1 MFDDHSD
8 IIRDIALEAGLV
20 TPAQAEEIWESH
32 ATTGKSFCDS
42 LVDAGLAD
50 RPTILQAVADHM
62 QVQYYSAV
70 PADPG
75 EALTKLLKAP
85 QAHKYVV
92 LPVADE
98 AGKLTLLA
106 KDPFNSAVISEL
118 GFILQR
124 DIELAVAD
132 PAQVEAAVTRVYGEA
147 TSSSMEDLLGEFGDV
162 DTAAV
167 TDEDVTKQASQAPII
182 RFVDL
187 VLQEGVKAKASDI
200 HFEPFEHEFRIRLR
214 IDGSLY
220 EMAPPPKNLASAV
233 IARVKVLSSLNIAER
248 RVPQDGRIKT
258 TISGRQIDLRVSTL
272 PTQFGESVVLR
283 ILDKTV
289 VNLSLEALSMHDDI
303 KEGIRAMVSRPNGIF
318 IVTGPTGSGK
328 TTTLYS
334 ALREVNT
341 EDVKILTA
349 EDPVEYEVEGIMQV
363 PINHQVGLTFAAAL
377 RSFLRQDPDTIMV
390 GEIRD
395 LETAQIAVQASLTG
409 HVVLSTLHT
418 NDAPGAVTRLIDMGL
433 EPFLISASLEGVLAQ
448 RLLRRVC
455 KTCRTAYEPDKDIV
469 NMLDVDALEIANK
482 KFYYGKGCADCNRS
496 GYKGRQGLFELMTI
510 NDQLRSLITQKAPT
524 LVLKQKAIESGMR
537 PLREDGL
544 RCIFDGHTSI
554 EELLKY
560 TYPSQYPLLPCPTIS
575 TPPSTVTERRPPV
588 RSRPPPTNR
597 LARNSWRKA

>member
-8 IIRDIALEAGLV
+8 LIRDIVLEAGIINQ
-20 TPAQAEEIWESH
+20 TQADEVWESH
-32 ATTGKSFCDS
+32 ASTGKSFADG
-42 LVDAGLAD
+42 LMDAGLAD
-50 RPTILQAVADHM
+50 RPSILQAIADHLG
-62 QVQYYSAV
+62 VQYYSV
-70 PADPG
+70 IPATLPD
-75 EALTKLLKAP
+75 EVVKVLKPA
-85 QAHKYVV
+85 QAHKYMVV
-92 LPVADE
+92 PVSDE
-98 AGKLTLLA
+98 AGKLTLVA
-106 KDPFNSAVISEL
+106 KDPFNSSAVNEL
-118 GFILQR
+118 TFILKR
-124 DIELAVAD
+124 DIEIAVAD
-132 PAQVEAAVTRVYGEA
+132 PQAVETGVIRVYGEPSA
-147 TSSSMEDLLGEFGDV
+147 SSIEDLLGEFDQIDGTV
-162 DTAAV
+162 ATE
-167 TDEDVTKQASQAPII
+167 EDVANVANQAPII

-187 VLQEGVKAKASDI
+187 VLQEAVKAKASDI
-200 HFEPFEHEFRIRLR
+200 HFEPFEDQFRIRYR

-220 EMAPPPKNLASAV
+220 EMAPPPKNLSSAV
-233 IARVKVLSSLNIAER
+233 IARVKVLSALNIAER

-258 TISGRQIDLRVSTL
+258 TISGRAIDLRVSTL

-289 VNLSLEALSMHDDI
+289 VNLSLDALSMKDDI
-303 KEGIRAMVSRPNGIF
+303 KEGIRQMVNKPNGIF

-341 EDVKILTA
+341 EDIKILTA

-395 LETAQIAVQASLTG
+395 IETAQISVQASLTG

-448 RLLRRVC
+448 RLLRKICRN
-455 KTCRTAYEPDKDIV
+455 CRTAYEPDKEVIS
-469 NMLDVDALEIANK
+469 MLDVDALEISNK
-482 KFYYGKGCADCNRS
+482 KFYFGKGCTECNRS

-510 NDQLRSLITQKAPT
+510 NDSLRTLITQKAPT
-524 LVLKQKAIESGMR
+524 LVLKQKAVELGMR

-544 RCIFDGHTSI
+544 RCIFDGYTTI
-554 EELLKY
+554 EEVLKY
-560 TYPSQYPLLPCPTIS
+560 T
-575 TPPSTVTERRPPV
+575 
-588 RSRPPPTNR
+588 
-597 LARNSWRKA
+597 

>member
-8 IIRDIALEAGLV
+8 VIRDIALEAGLV
-20 TPAQAEEIWESH
+20 TPAQAEEVWEST
-32 ATTGKSFCDS
+32 ATTGKSFGDS
-42 LVDAGLAD
+42 LVDAGFAE
-50 RPTILQAVADHM
+50 RGAILQAIADHLGSP
-62 QVQYYSAV
+62 YYSVV

-75 EALTKLLKAP
+75 EALVKLLKPA

-106 KDPFNSAVISEL
+106 KDPFNSSVINEL
-118 GFILQR
+118 SFILQR
-124 DIELAVAD
+124 EIELGVAD
-132 PAQVEAAVTRVYGEA
+132 PAQVEAGVVRVYGEA
-147 TSSSMEDLLGEFGDV
+147 TSSSLEDLLGEFGEV

-289 VNLSLEALSMHDDI
+289 VNLSLEALSMQDDI
-303 KEGIRAMVSRPNGIF
+303 KEGIRSMVGRPNGIF

-395 LETAQIAVQASLTG
+395 IETAQIAVQASLTG

-448 RLLRRVC
+448 RLLRRIC
-455 KTCRTAYEPDKDIV
+455 KTCRTPYEPDKDVV

-510 NDQLRSLITQKAPT
+510 NDQLRALITQRAPT

-537 PLREDGL
+537 PLRDDGL

-554 EELLKY
+554 EEVLKY
-560 TYPSQYPLLPCPTIS
+560 T
-575 TPPSTVTERRPPV
+575 
-588 RSRPPPTNR
+588 
-597 LARNSWRKA
+597 

>member
-8 IIRDIALEAGLV
+8 VIRDIALEARLV
-20 TPAQAEEIWESH
+20 TPAQAEEVWEST
-32 ATTGKSFCDS
+32 ATTGKSFVDS
-42 LVDAGLAD
+42 LVDSGFAERGA
-50 RPTILQAVADHM
+50 ILQAIADHLGSP
-62 QVQYYSAV
+62 YYSAV

-75 EALTKLLKAP
+75 EALIKLLKPA

-106 KDPFNSAVISEL
+106 KDPFNSSVINEL
-118 GFILQR
+118 SFILQR
-124 DIELAVAD
+124 EIELGVAD
-132 PAQVEAAVTRVYGEA
+132 PAQVEAGVVRVYGEA
-147 TSSSMEDLLGEFGDV
+147 TSSSMEDLLGEFGEV
-162 DTAAV
+162 DAAAV

-289 VNLSLEALSMHDDI
+289 VNLSLEALSMQDDI
-303 KEGIRAMVSRPNGIF
+303 KEGIRGMVGRPNGIF

-448 RLLRRVC
+448 RLLRRIC
-455 KTCRTAYEPDKDIV
+455 KTCRTPYEPDKDVV

-482 KFYYGKGCADCNRS
+482 KFYYGKGCPDCNRS

-537 PLREDGL
+537 PLRDDGL

-554 EELLKY
+554 EEVLKY
-560 TYPSQYPLLPCPTIS
+560 T
-575 TPPSTVTERRPPV
+575 
-588 RSRPPPTNR
+588 
-597 LARNSWRKA
+597 

>member
-8 IIRDIALEAGLV
+8 LLREIALEAGLV
-20 TPAQAEEIWESH
+20 DQTQAEEIWESH
-32 ATTGKSFCDS
+32 ATTGKSFADS
-42 LVDAGLAD
+42 LIDAGLAD
-50 RPTILQAVADHM
+50 RPALLQAVADHLH
-62 QVQYYSAV
+62 VQYYSVV
-70 PADPG
+70 PAEPDA
-75 EALTKLLKAP
+75 EVIRLLKPA
-85 QAHKYVV
+85 QAHKYMVI
-92 LPVADE
+92 PVADE

-106 KDPFNSAVISEL
+106 KDPFNYAAVNEL
-118 GFILQR
+118 TFILKR

-132 PAQVEAAVTRVYGEA
+132 PDQVEAGVVRSYGEA
-147 TSSSMEDLLGEFGDV
+147 AATSMDDLLGEFEQVEGG
-162 DTAAV
+162 AA
-167 TDEDVTKQASQAPII
+167 TDEDVANQASQAPII

-187 VLQEGVKAKASDI
+187 VLQEAVKAKASDI
-200 HFEPFEHEFRIRLR
+200 HFEPFEDQFRIRYR

-233 IARVKVLSSLNIAER
+233 IARVKVLSALNIAER

-258 TISGRQIDLRVSTL
+258 TIGGRAIDLRVSTL

-289 VNLSLEALSMHDDI
+289 VNLSLDALSMQDDI
-303 KEGIRAMVSRPNGIF
+303 KEGIRAMVGRPNGIF

-448 RLLRRVC
+448 RLLRRIC
-455 KTCRTAYEPDKDIV
+455 KGCRTAYEPDKEVIG
-469 NMLDVDALEIANK
+469 MLDVDPLEIANR
-482 KFYYGKGCADCNRS
+482 KFYFGKGCPECNRS
-496 GYKGRQGLFELMTI
+496 GYRGRQGLFELMTI
-510 NDQLRSLITQKAPT
+510 SDPIRTLITQKAPT
-524 LVLKQKAIESGMR
+524 LVLKQKAIEVGMR

-544 RCIFDGHTSI
+544 RCIFDGHTTI
-554 EELLKY
+554 EEVLKY
-560 TYPSQYPLLPCPTIS
+560 T
-575 TPPSTVTERRPPV
+575 
-588 RSRPPPTNR
+588 
-597 LARNSWRKA
+597 

>member
-8 IIRDIALEAGLV
+8 VIRDIALEAGLV

-32 ATTGKSFCDS
+32 ATTGKSFSES
-42 LVDAGLAD
+42 LIDAGLAD
-50 RPTILQAVADHM
+50 RPTILQAIADHL
-62 QVQYYSAV
+62 QVQFYSAV

-75 EALTKLLKAP
+75 DALTKILKAP

-106 KDPFNSAVISEL
+106 KDPLLS
-118 GFILQR
+118 FILQK

-147 TSSSMEDLLGEFGDV
+147 TSSSMEDLLGEFGEV

-289 VNLSLEALSMHDDI
+289 VNLSLEALSMQDDI
-303 KEGIRAMVSRPNGIF
+303 KEGIRGMVGRPNGIF

-455 KTCRTAYEPDKDIV
+455 KTCRTAYEPDKDVV

-482 KFYYGKGCADCNRS
+482 QFYYGKGCADCNRS

-554 EELLKY
+554 EEVLKY
-560 TYPSQYPLLPCPTIS
+560 T
-575 TPPSTVTERRPPV
+575 
-588 RSRPPPTNR
+588 
-597 LARNSWRKA
+597 

>member
-8 IIRDIALEAGLV
+8 VIRDIALEAGLV

-32 ATTGKSFCDS
+32 ATTGKSFSDS
-42 LVDAGLAD
+42 LMDAGLAD
-50 RPTILQAVADHM
+50 RPTILQAIADHL
-62 QVQYYSAV
+62 QVQFYSAV

-106 KDPFNSAVISEL
+106 KDPFNSSVISEL
-118 GFILQR
+118 SFILQK

-147 TSSSMEDLLGEFGDV
+147 TSSSMEELLGEFGEV

-283 ILDKTV
+283 ILDTTV

-455 KTCRTAYEPDKDIV
+455 KTCRTAYEPDKDVV

-510 NDQLRSLITQKAPT
+510 TDQLRSLITQKAPT

-554 EELLKY
+554 EEVLKY
-560 TYPSQYPLLPCPTIS
+560 T
-575 TPPSTVTERRPPV
+575 
-588 RSRPPPTNR
+588 
-597 LARNSWRKA
+597 

>member
-8 IIRDIALEAGLV
+8 VIRDIALEAGLV
-20 TPAQAEEIWESH
+20 TPAQAEEVWEST
-32 ATTGKSFCDS
+32 ATTGKSFGDS
-42 LVDAGLAD
+42 LVDAGFAE
-50 RPTILQAVADHM
+50 RGAILQAIADHLGSP
-62 QVQYYSAV
+62 YYSVV

-75 EALTKLLKAP
+75 EALVKLLKPA

-106 KDPFNSAVISEL
+106 KDPFNSSVINEL
-118 GFILQR
+118 SFILQR
-124 DIELAVAD
+124 EIELGVAD
-132 PAQVEAAVTRVYGEA
+132 PAQVEAGVVRVYGEA
-147 TSSSMEDLLGEFGDV
+147 TSSSLEDLLGEFGEV

-289 VNLSLEALSMHDDI
+289 VNLSLEALSMQDDI
-303 KEGIRAMVSRPNGIF
+303 KEGIRGMVGRPNGIF

-448 RLLRRVC
+448 RLLRRIC
-455 KTCRTAYEPDKDIV
+455 KTCRTPYEPDKDVV

-482 KFYYGKGCADCNRS
+482 KFYFGKGCPDCNRS

-510 NDQLRSLITQKAPT
+510 TDQLRALITQRAPT

-537 PLREDGL
+537 PLRDDGL

-554 EELLKY
+554 EEVLKY
-560 TYPSQYPLLPCPTIS
+560 T
-575 TPPSTVTERRPPV
+575 
-588 RSRPPPTNR
+588 
-597 LARNSWRKA
+597 

>member
-8 IIRDIALEAGLV
+8 VIRDIALEARLV
-20 TPAQAEEIWESH
+20 TPAQAEEVWEST
-32 ATTGKSFCDS
+32 ATTGKSFGDS
-42 LVDAGLAD
+42 LVDAGFAE
-50 RPTILQAVADHM
+50 RGAILQAIADHLGSP
-62 QVQYYSAV
+62 YYSVV

-75 EALTKLLKAP
+75 EALVKLLKPA

-106 KDPFNSAVISEL
+106 KDPFNSSVINEL
-118 GFILQR
+118 SFILQR
-124 DIELAVAD
+124 EIELGVAD
-132 PAQVEAAVTRVYGEA
+132 PAQVEAGVVRVYGEA
-147 TSSSMEDLLGEFGDV
+147 TSSSLEDLLGEFGEV

-258 TISGRQIDLRVSTL
+258 TISGRAIDLRVSTL

-289 VNLSLEALSMHDDI
+289 VNLSLEALSMQDDI
-303 KEGIRAMVSRPNGIF
+303 KEGIRGMVGRPNGIF

-395 LETAQIAVQASLTG
+395 IETAQIAVQASLTG

-448 RLLRRVC
+448 RLLRRIC
-455 KTCRTAYEPDKDIV
+455 KTCRTPYEPDKDVV

-510 NDQLRSLITQKAPT
+510 NDQLRALITQRAPT

-537 PLREDGL
+537 PLRDDGL

-554 EELLKY
+554 EEVLKY
-560 TYPSQYPLLPCPTIS
+560 T
-575 TPPSTVTERRPPV
+575 
-588 RSRPPPTNR
+588 
-597 LARNSWRKA
+597 

>member
-8 IIRDIALEAGLV
+8 VIRDIALEAGLV

-32 ATTGKSFCDS
+32 ATTGKSFSDS

-50 RPTILQAVADHM
+50 RPTILQAIADHL
-62 QVQYYSAV
+62 QVQFYSAV

-106 KDPFNSAVISEL
+106 KDPFNSSVINEL
-118 GFILQR
+118 SFILQK

-147 TSSSMEDLLGEFGDV
+147 TSSSLEDLLGEFGDV

-289 VNLSLEALSMHDDI
+289 VNLSLEALSMQDDI
-303 KEGIRAMVSRPNGIF
+303 KEGIRSMVGRPNGIF

-455 KTCRTAYEPDKDIV
+455 KTCRTAYEPDKDVI

-482 KFYYGKGCADCNRS
+482 KFYYGKGCPDCNRS

-554 EELLKY
+554 EEVLKY
-560 TYPSQYPLLPCPTIS
+560 T
-575 TPPSTVTERRPPV
+575 
-588 RSRPPPTNR
+588 
-597 LARNSWRKA
+597 

>member
-8 IIRDIALEAGLV
+8 VIRDIALEAGLV

-32 ATTGKSFCDS
+32 ATTGKSFSDS

-50 RPTILQAVADHM
+50 RPTILQAIADHL
-62 QVQYYSAV
+62 QVQFYSVV

-106 KDPFNSAVISEL
+106 KDPFNSSVISEL
-118 GFILQR
+118 SFILQK

-147 TSSSMEDLLGEFGDV
+147 TSSSMEDLLGEFGEV
-162 DTAAV
+162 DTVAV

-289 VNLSLEALSMHDDI
+289 VNLSLEALSMQDDI
-303 KEGIRAMVSRPNGIF
+303 KEGIRSMVGRPNGIF

-455 KTCRTAYEPDKDIV
+455 KTCRTAYEPDKDVI

-482 KFYYGKGCADCNRS
+482 KFYYGKGCPDCSRS

-554 EELLKY
+554 EEVLKY
-560 TYPSQYPLLPCPTIS
+560 T
-575 TPPSTVTERRPPV
+575 
-588 RSRPPPTNR
+588 
-597 LARNSWRKA
+597 

>member
-8 IIRDIALEAGLV
+8 VIRDIALEAGLV
-20 TPAQAEEIWESH
+20 TPAQAEEVWEST
-32 ATTGKSFCDS
+32 ATTGKSFADS
-42 LVDAGLAD
+42 LVDAGFAE
-50 RPTILQAVADHM
+50 RGAILQAIADHLGSP
-62 QVQYYSAV
+62 YYSAV

-75 EALTKLLKAP
+75 EALVKLLKPA

-106 KDPFNSAVISEL
+106 KDPFNSSVINEL
-118 GFILQR
+118 SFILQR
-124 DIELAVAD
+124 EIELGVAD
-132 PAQVEAAVTRVYGEA
+132 PAQVEAGVVRVYGEA
-147 TSSSMEDLLGEFGDV
+147 TSSSMEDLLGEFGEV
-162 DTAAV
+162 DAAAV

-248 RVPQDGRIKT
+248 RIPQDGRIKT

-289 VNLSLEALSMHDDI
+289 VNLSLEALSMQDDI
-303 KEGIRAMVSRPNGIF
+303 KEGIRAMVGRPNGIF

-334 ALREVNT
+334 ALKEVNT

-395 LETAQIAVQASLTG
+395 IETAQIAVQASLTG

-448 RLLRRVC
+448 RLLRRIC
-455 KTCRTAYEPDKDIV
+455 KTCRTPYEPDKDVV

-482 KFYYGKGCADCNRS
+482 KFYYGKGCPDCNRS

-510 NDQLRSLITQKAPT
+510 NDQLRALITQKAPT
-524 LVLKQKAIESGMR
+524 LVLKQKAVESGMR

-554 EELLKY
+554 EEVLKY
-560 TYPSQYPLLPCPTIS
+560 T
-575 TPPSTVTERRPPV
+575 
-588 RSRPPPTNR
+588 
-597 LARNSWRKA
+597 

>member
-1 MFDDHSD
+1 MFEDHSD
-8 IIRDIALEAGLV
+8 VIRDIALEAGLV

-32 ATTGKSFCDS
+32 ATTGKSFADS

-50 RPTILQAVADHM
+50 RPTILQAIADHM

-75 EALTKLLKAP
+75 EELVKLLKAP

-106 KDPFNSAVISEL
+106 KDPFNSSVINEL
-118 GFILQR
+118 GFILKR

-132 PAQVEAAVTRVYGEA
+132 PDQVEAAVTRVYGEA
-147 TSSSMEDLLGEFGDV
+147 TSASMEDLLGEFGEV
-162 DTAAV
+162 DAVAV
-167 TDEDVTKQASQAPII
+167 TDEDVSKQASQAPII

-289 VNLSLEALSMHDDI
+289 VNLSLEALSMQDDI
-303 KEGIRAMVSRPNGIF
+303 KEGIRAMVGRPNGIF

-455 KTCRTAYEPDKDIV
+455 KTCRTPYEPDKDVI

-482 KFYYGKGCADCNRS
+482 KFYYGKGCPDCNRS

-554 EELLKY
+554 EEVLKY
-560 TYPSQYPLLPCPTIS
+560 T
-575 TPPSTVTERRPPV
+575 
-588 RSRPPPTNR
+588 
-597 LARNSWRKA
+597 

>member
-8 IIRDIALEAGLV
+8 VIREIALESGLV
-20 TPAQAEEIWESH
+20 NQTQADEIWESH
-32 ATTGKSFCDS
+32 ASTGKSFADS
-42 LVDAGLAD
+42 LVDSGLAD
-50 RPTILQAVADHM
+50 RPTILQAVADHL
-62 QVQYYSAV
+62 QIQYYSVV
-70 PADPG
+70 PNDLTD
-75 EALTKLLKAP
+75 ELTKLLKPA
-85 QAHKYVV
+85 QAHKYLVV
-92 LPVADE
+92 PVADE

-106 KDPFNSAVISEL
+106 KDPFNSAVVNEL
-118 GFILQR
+118 TFILQR

-132 PAQVEAAVTRVYGEA
+132 PDQIDNAVVRIYGEPSA
-147 TSSSMEDLLGEFGDV
+147 SSMEDLLGEFDQADNAPV
-162 DTAAV
+162 SE
-167 TDEDVTKQASQAPII
+167 EDVINQASQAPII

-187 VLQEGVKAKASDI
+187 VLQEAVKAKASDI
-200 HFEPFEHEFRIRLR
+200 HFEPFEDQFRIRYR

-233 IARVKVLSSLNIAER
+233 IARVKVLSALNIAER
-248 RVPQDGRIKT
+248 RIPQDGRIKT
-258 TISGRQIDLRVSTL
+258 TIGGRAIDLRVSTL

-289 VNLSLEALSMHDDI
+289 VNLSLDALSMQDDI
-303 KEGIRAMVSRPNGIF
+303 KEGIRQMVNRPNGIF

-448 RLLRRVC
+448 RLLRRIC
-455 KTCRTAYEPDKDIV
+455 KSCRTAYEPDKEV
-469 NMLDVDALEIANK
+469 VGMLEVDALEIANK
-482 KFYYGKGCADCNRS
+482 QFYFGKGCAECNRS
-496 GYKGRQGLFELMTI
+496 GYRSRQGLFELMTI
-510 NDQLRSLITQKAPT
+510 NDSLRTLITQKAPT

-544 RCIFDGHTSI
+544 RCIFDGLTTI
-554 EELLKY
+554 EEVLKY
-560 TYPSQYPLLPCPTIS
+560 T
-575 TPPSTVTERRPPV
+575 
-588 RSRPPPTNR
+588 
-597 LARNSWRKA
+597 

>member
-8 IIRDIALEAGLV
+8 VIRDIALEAGLV
-20 TPAQAEEIWESH
+20 TPAQAEEVWEST
-32 ATTGKSFCDS
+32 ATTGKSFADS
-42 LVDAGLAD
+42 LVDAGFAE
-50 RPTILQAVADHM
+50 RGAILQAIADHLGSP
-62 QVQYYSAV
+62 YYAV
-70 PADPG
+70 VPVDPG
-75 EALTKLLKAP
+75 EALVKLLKPA

-106 KDPFNSAVISEL
+106 KDPFNSSVINEL
-118 GFILQR
+118 SFILQR
-124 DIELAVAD
+124 EIELGVAD
-132 PAQVEAAVTRVYGEA
+132 PAQVEAGVVRVYGEA
-147 TSSSMEDLLGEFGDV
+147 TSSSMEDLLGEFGEV
-162 DTAAV
+162 DAAAV

-283 ILDKTV
+283 ILDKSV
-289 VNLSLEALSMHDDI
+289 VNLSLEALSMQDDI
-303 KEGIRAMVSRPNGIF
+303 KEGIRGMVGRPNGIF

-334 ALREVNT
+334 ALKEVNT

-448 RLLRRVC
+448 RLLRRIC
-455 KTCRTAYEPDKDIV
+455 KTCRTPYEPDKDVV

-482 KFYYGKGCADCNRS
+482 KFYYGKGCPDCSRS

-510 NDQLRSLITQKAPT
+510 NDQLRALITQKAPT
-524 LVLKQKAIESGMR
+524 LVLKQKAVESGMR

-554 EELLKY
+554 EEVLKY
-560 TYPSQYPLLPCPTIS
+560 T
-575 TPPSTVTERRPPV
+575 
-588 RSRPPPTNR
+588 
-597 LARNSWRKA
+597 

>member
-8 IIRDIALEAGLV
+8 LIREIALEAGLADQ
-20 TPAQAEEIWESH
+20 TQSDEIWESH
-32 ATTGKSFCDS
+32 ATTGKSFADS
-42 LVDAGLAD
+42 LIDAGLAD
-50 RPTILQAVADHM
+50 RPAILQAIADHLH
-62 QVQYYSAV
+62 VQYYSVV
-70 PADPG
+70 PAEPDA
-75 EALTKLLKAP
+75 EVVRLLKPA
-85 QAHKYVV
+85 QAHKYMVV
-92 LPVADE
+92 PVSDE

-106 KDPFNSAVISEL
+106 KDPFNYGVVSEL
-118 GFILQR
+118 TFILQR
-124 DIELAVAD
+124 EIELAVAD
-132 PAQVEAAVTRVYGEA
+132 PDQVEAGVIRSYGEA
-147 TSSSMEDLLGEFGDV
+147 AATSMDDLLGEFEQV
-162 DTAAV
+162 DGTAAA

-187 VLQEGVKAKASDI
+187 VLQEAVKAKASDI
-200 HFEPFEHEFRIRLR
+200 HFEPFEDQFRIRYR

-258 TISGRQIDLRVSTL
+258 TIGGRAIDLRVSTL

-289 VNLSLEALSMHDDI
+289 VNLSLDALSMQDDI

-448 RLLRRVC
+448 RLLRRIC
-455 KTCRTAYEPDKDIV
+455 KACRTAYEPDKEVIG
-469 NMLDVDALEIANK
+469 MLDVEALEIANR
-482 KFYYGKGCADCNRS
+482 KFYYGKGCPECNRS
-496 GYKGRQGLFELMTI
+496 GYRSRQGLFELMTI
-510 NDQLRSLITQKAPT
+510 SDPIRTLITQKAPT
-524 LVLKQKAIESGMR
+524 LVLKQKAIEVGMR

-544 RCIFDGHTSI
+544 RCIFDGLTTI
-554 EELLKY
+554 EEVLKY
-560 TYPSQYPLLPCPTIS
+560 T
-575 TPPSTVTERRPPV
+575 
-588 RSRPPPTNR
+588 
-597 LARNSWRKA
+597 

>member
-8 IIRDIALEAGLV
+8 VIRDIALEAGLV

-32 ATTGKSFCDS
+32 ATTGKSFSDS
-42 LVDAGLAD
+42 LMDAGLAD
-50 RPTILQAVADHM
+50 RPTILQAIADHL
-62 QVQYYSAV
+62 QVQFYSAV

-106 KDPFNSAVISEL
+106 KDPFNSSVISEL
-118 GFILQR
+118 SFILQK

-147 TSSSMEDLLGEFGDV
+147 TSSSMEELLGEFGEV

-289 VNLSLEALSMHDDI
+289 VNLSLDALSMHDDI

-455 KTCRTAYEPDKDIV
+455 KTCRTAYEPDKDVI

-510 NDQLRSLITQKAPT
+510 TDQLRSLITQKAPT

-554 EELLKY
+554 EEVLKY
-560 TYPSQYPLLPCPTIS
+560 T
-575 TPPSTVTERRPPV
+575 
-588 RSRPPPTNR
+588 
-597 LARNSWRKA
+597 

>member
-8 IIRDIALEAGLV
+8 VIRDIALEAGLV
-20 TPAQAEEIWESH
+20 SPAQAEEIWESH
-32 ATTGKSFCDS
+32 ATTGKSFSES

-50 RPTILQAVADHM
+50 RPTILQAIADHLH
-62 QVQYYSAV
+62 VQFYSAV

-106 KDPFNSAVISEL
+106 KDPLNSSVINEL
-118 GFILQR
+118 SFILQR
-124 DIELAVAD
+124 EIELAVAD
-132 PAQVEAAVTRVYGEA
+132 PDQVEAAVTRVYGEA
-147 TSSSMEDLLGEFGDV
+147 TSASMEDLLGEFGEV

-289 VNLSLEALSMHDDI
+289 VNLSLEALSMRDDI

-395 LETAQIAVQASLTG
+395 LETPQIAVQASLTG

-455 KTCRTAYEPDKDIV
+455 KTCRIAYEPDKDII

-510 NDQLRSLITQKAPT
+510 NDQLRSIITQRAPT
-524 LVLKQKAIESGMR
+524 LVIKQKAIESGMR

-544 RCIFDGHTSI
+544 RCIFDGLTSI
-554 EELLKY
+554 EEVLKY
-560 TYPSQYPLLPCPTIS
+560 T
-575 TPPSTVTERRPPV
+575 
-588 RSRPPPTNR
+588 
-597 LARNSWRKA
+597 

>member
-8 IIRDIALEAGLV
+8 VIRDIALEARLV
-20 TPAQAEEIWESH
+20 TPAQAEEVWEST
-32 ATTGKSFCDS
+32 ATTGKSFVDS
-42 LVDAGLAD
+42 LVDSGFAERGA
-50 RPTILQAVADHM
+50 ILQAIADHLGSP
-62 QVQYYSAV
+62 YYSAV

-75 EALTKLLKAP
+75 EALIKLLKPA

-106 KDPFNSAVISEL
+106 KDPFNSSVINEL
-118 GFILQR
+118 SFILQR
-124 DIELAVAD
+124 EIELGVAD
-132 PAQVEAAVTRVYGEA
+132 PAQVEAGVVRVYGEA
-147 TSSSMEDLLGEFGDV
+147 TSSSMEDLLGEFGEV
-162 DTAAV
+162 DAAAV

-289 VNLSLEALSMHDDI
+289 VNLSLEALSMQDDI
-303 KEGIRAMVSRPNGIF
+303 KEGIRSMVGRPNGIF

-334 ALREVNT
+334 ALKEVNT

-395 LETAQIAVQASLTG
+395 IETAQIAVQASLTG

-448 RLLRRVC
+448 RLLRRIC
-455 KTCRTAYEPDKDIV
+455 KTCRTPYEPDKDVV

-482 KFYYGKGCADCNRS
+482 KFYYGKGCPDCNRS

-510 NDQLRSLITQKAPT
+510 NDQLRNLITQKAPT

-537 PLREDGL
+537 PLRDDGL

-554 EELLKY
+554 EEVLKY
-560 TYPSQYPLLPCPTIS
+560 T
-575 TPPSTVTERRPPV
+575 
-588 RSRPPPTNR
+588 
-597 LARNSWRKA
+597 

>member
-8 IIRDIALEAGLV
+8 VIRDISLEAGLV

-32 ATTGKSFCDS
+32 ATTGKSFSDS

-50 RPTILQAVADHM
+50 RPTILQAIADHL
-62 QVQYYSAV
+62 QVQFYSAV
-70 PADPG
+70 PSNPG
-75 EALTKLLKAP
+75 EPLTKLLKAA

-92 LPVADE
+92 LPVSDE

-106 KDPFNSAVISEL
+106 KDPFNSSVISEL
-118 GFILQR
+118 SFILQK

-132 PAQVEAAVTRVYGEA
+132 PAQVEAAVTNVYGEA
-147 TSSSMEDLLGEFGDV
+147 TSTSMEDLLGEFGEV

-289 VNLSLEALSMHDDI
+289 VNLSLEALSMQDDI
-303 KEGIRAMVSRPNGIF
+303 KEGIRAMVGRPNGIF

-455 KTCRTAYEPDKDIV
+455 KTCRTAYEPDKDVI

-482 KFYYGKGCADCNRS
+482 QFYYGKGCADCSRS

-554 EELLKY
+554 EEVLKY
-560 TYPSQYPLLPCPTIS
+560 T
-575 TPPSTVTERRPPV
+575 
-588 RSRPPPTNR
+588 
-597 LARNSWRKA
+597 

>member
-8 IIRDIALEAGLV
+8 LIRDIALEAGLV

-32 ATTGKSFCDS
+32 ATTGKSFIDS

-50 RPTILQAVADHM
+50 RPTILQAIADHLH
-62 QVQYYSAV
+62 VQYYSAV

-75 EALTKLLKAP
+75 DALVKLLKAP

-106 KDPFNSAVISEL
+106 KDPFNSSVINEL
-118 GFILQR
+118 GFILQK

-132 PAQVEAAVTRVYGEA
+132 PSQVEAAVTRVYGEA
-147 TSSSMEDLLGEFGDV
+147 TSSSMEDLLGEFDEV
-162 DTAAV
+162 DAVAV
-167 TDEDVTKQASQAPII
+167 TDEDVTKAASQAPII

-200 HFEPFEHEFRIRLR
+200 HFEPFETEFRIRLR

-289 VNLSLEALSMHDDI
+289 VNLSLEALSMQDDI
-303 KEGIRAMVSRPNGIF
+303 KEGIRAMVGRPNGIF

-448 RLLRRVC
+448 RLLRRIC
-455 KTCRTAYEPDKDIV
+455 KTCRTPYEPDKDVV

-482 KFYYGKGCADCNRS
+482 KFYFGKGCPDCNRS

-554 EELLKY
+554 EEVLKY
-560 TYPSQYPLLPCPTIS
+560 T
-575 TPPSTVTERRPPV
+575 
-588 RSRPPPTNR
+588 
-597 LARNSWRKA
+597 

>member
-8 IIRDIALEAGLV
+8 VIRDIALEAGLV
-20 TPAQAEEIWESH
+20 TPAQAEEVWESTT
-32 ATTGKSFCDS
+32 TTGKSFVDS
-42 LVDAGLAD
+42 LVDAGFAE
-50 RPTILQAVADHM
+50 RGAILQAIADHLGSP
-62 QVQYYSAV
+62 YYSAV

-75 EALTKLLKAP
+75 EALVKLLKPA

-106 KDPFNSAVISEL
+106 KDPFNSSVINEL
-118 GFILQR
+118 SFILQR
-124 DIELAVAD
+124 EIELGVAD
-132 PAQVEAAVTRVYGEA
+132 PAQVEAGVVRVYGEA
-147 TSSSMEDLLGEFGDV
+147 TSSSMEDLLGEFGEV
-162 DTAAV
+162 DAVAV

-200 HFEPFEHEFRIRLR
+200 HFEPFETEFRIRLR

-248 RVPQDGRIKT
+248 RIPQDGRIKT

-289 VNLSLEALSMHDDI
+289 VNLSLEALSMQDDI
-303 KEGIRAMVSRPNGIF
+303 KEGIRSMVGRPNGIF

-334 ALREVNT
+334 ALKEVNT

-395 LETAQIAVQASLTG
+395 IETAQIAVQASLTG

-448 RLLRRVC
+448 RLLRRIC
-455 KTCRTAYEPDKDIV
+455 KTCRTPYEPDKDVV

-482 KFYYGKGCADCNRS
+482 KFYYGKGCPDCNRS

-510 NDQLRSLITQKAPT
+510 NDQLRGLITQKAPT

-537 PLREDGL
+537 PLRDDGL

-554 EELLKY
+554 EEVLKY
-560 TYPSQYPLLPCPTIS
+560 T
-575 TPPSTVTERRPPV
+575 
-588 RSRPPPTNR
+588 
-597 LARNSWRKA
+597 

>member
-8 IIRDIALEAGLV
+8 VIRDIALEAGLV

-32 ATTGKSFCDS
+32 ATTGKSFSDS

-50 RPTILQAVADHM
+50 RPTILQAIADHL
-62 QVQYYSAV
+62 QVQFYSVV

-75 EALTKLLKAP
+75 EPLTKLLKAP

-106 KDPFNSAVISEL
+106 KDPFNSSVISEL
-118 GFILQR
+118 SFILQK

-132 PAQVEAAVTRVYGEA
+132 PSQVEAAVTRVYGEA
-147 TSSSMEDLLGEFGDV
+147 TSASMEDLLGEFGEVDV
-162 DTAAV
+162 AAV

-289 VNLSLEALSMHDDI
+289 VNLSLEALSMQDDI
-303 KEGIRAMVSRPNGIF
+303 KEGIRGMVGRPNGIF

-455 KTCRTAYEPDKDIV
+455 KTCRTAYEPDKDVI

-554 EELLKY
+554 EEVLKY
-560 TYPSQYPLLPCPTIS
+560 T
-575 TPPSTVTERRPPV
+575 
-588 RSRPPPTNR
+588 
-597 LARNSWRKA
+597 

>member
-8 IIRDIALEAGLV
+8 IIRDIALEAGIV
-20 TPAQAEEIWESH
+20 TPAQADEIWESH
-32 ATTGKSFCDS
+32 SLTGKSFTEG

-50 RPTILQAVADHM
+50 RPTILQTVADHLH
-62 QVQYYSAV
+62 VQFYSVV
-70 PADPG
+70 PADAG
-75 EALTKLLKAP
+75 EELIKILKAA
-85 QAHKYVV
+85 QAHKYMV

-98 AGKLTLLA
+98 SGKLTLLA
-106 KDPFNSAVISEL
+106 KDPFNSSAVNEL
-118 GFILQR
+118 TFILQR

-132 PAQVEAAVTRVYGEA
+132 PAAIEAAVIRAYGEPA
-147 TSSSMEDLLGEFGDV
+147 ASSMEDLLGELTEAEGP
-162 DTAAV
+162 AQV
-167 TDEDVTKQASQAPII
+167 TDEDVVNAASQAPII

-187 VLQEGVKAKASDI
+187 VLQEAVKAKASDV
-200 HFEPFEHEFRIRLR
+200 HFEPFEDQFRIRYR

-220 EMAPPPKNLASAV
+220 EMAPPPKNLAPAV

-258 TISGRQIDLRVSTL
+258 TISGRSIDLRVSTL

-289 VNLSLEALSMHDDI
+289 VNLSLDALSMVDDI
-303 KEGIRAMVSRPNGIF
+303 KEGIRAMVTRPNGIF

-395 LETAQIAVQASLTG
+395 LETAQISVQAALTG

-418 NDAPGAVTRLIDMGL
+418 NDAPGAVTRLVDMGL
-433 EPFLISASLEGVLAQ
+433 EPFLISASLEGILAQ
-448 RLLRRVC
+448 RLLRRIC
-455 KTCRTAYEPDKDIV
+455 KSCRTAYEPDKEIV

-482 KFYYGKGCADCNRS
+482 KFYFGKGCPECNRS
-496 GYKGRQGLFELMTI
+496 GYRGRQGLFELMSI
-510 NDQLRSLITQKAPT
+510 NDAIRTLITQRAPT

-554 EELLKY
+554 EEVLKY
-560 TYPSQYPLLPCPTIS
+560 T
-575 TPPSTVTERRPPV
+575 
-588 RSRPPPTNR
+588 
-597 LARNSWRKA
+597 

>member
-8 IIRDIALEAGLV
+8 VIRDIALEAGLV

-32 ATTGKSFCDS
+32 ATTGKSFSDS
-42 LVDAGLAD
+42 LMDAGLAD
-50 RPTILQAVADHM
+50 RPTILQAIADHL
-62 QVQYYSAV
+62 QVQFYSAV

-106 KDPFNSAVISEL
+106 KDPFNSSVISEL
-118 GFILQR
+118 SFILPK

-147 TSSSMEDLLGEFGDV
+147 TSSSMEELLGEFGEV

-455 KTCRTAYEPDKDIV
+455 KTCRTAYEPDKDVV

-510 NDQLRSLITQKAPT
+510 NDQLRSLITQKSPT

-554 EELLKY
+554 EEVLKY
-560 TYPSQYPLLPCPTIS
+560 T
-575 TPPSTVTERRPPV
+575 
-588 RSRPPPTNR
+588 
-597 LARNSWRKA
+597 

>member
-8 IIRDIALEAGLV
+8 VIRDIALEAGLV

-32 ATTGKSFCDS
+32 ATTGKSFSDS

-50 RPTILQAVADHM
+50 RPTILQAIADHL
-62 QVQYYSAV
+62 QVQFYSVV

-106 KDPFNSAVISEL
+106 KDPFNSSVISEL
-118 GFILQR
+118 SFILQK

-147 TSSSMEDLLGEFGDV
+147 TSSSMEDLLGEFGEV

-289 VNLSLEALSMHDDI
+289 VNLSLEALSMQDDI
-303 KEGIRAMVSRPNGIF
+303 KEGIRGMVGRPNGIF

-455 KTCRTAYEPDKDIV
+455 KTCRTAYEPDKDVV

-482 KFYYGKGCADCNRS
+482 KFYYGKGCPDCNRS

-554 EELLKY
+554 EEVLKY
-560 TYPSQYPLLPCPTIS
+560 T
-575 TPPSTVTERRPPV
+575 
-588 RSRPPPTNR
+588 
-597 LARNSWRKA
+597 

>member
-8 IIRDIALEAGLV
+8 VIRDIALEAGLV

-32 ATTGKSFCDS
+32 ATTGKSFSDS

-50 RPTILQAVADHM
+50 RPTILQAIADHL
-62 QVQYYSAV
+62 QVQFYSAV

-75 EALTKLLKAP
+75 DALTKILKAP

-106 KDPFNSAVISEL
+106 KDPFNSSVISEL
-118 GFILQR
+118 SFILQK

-289 VNLSLEALSMHDDI
+289 VNLSLEALSMQDDI
-303 KEGIRAMVSRPNGIF
+303 KEGIRSMVGRPNGIF

-334 ALREVNT
+334 ALKEVNT

-395 LETAQIAVQASLTG
+395 IETAQIAVQASLTG

-455 KTCRTAYEPDKDIV
+455 KTCRTAYEPDKDVI

-482 KFYYGKGCADCNRS
+482 KFYYGKGCPDCNRS

-554 EELLKY
+554 EEVLKY
-560 TYPSQYPLLPCPTIS
+560 T
-575 TPPSTVTERRPPV
+575 
-588 RSRPPPTNR
+588 
-597 LARNSWRKA
+597 

>member
-8 IIRDIALEAGLV
+8 VIRDIALEAGLV

-32 ATTGKSFCDS
+32 ATTGKSFSDS

-50 RPTILQAVADHM
+50 RPTILQAIADHL
-62 QVQYYSAV
+62 QVQYYSVV

-75 EALTKLLKAP
+75 EALTKVLKAP

-106 KDPFNSAVISEL
+106 KDPFNSSVISEL
-118 GFILQR
+118 SFILQK

-147 TSSSMEDLLGEFGDV
+147 TSSSMEDLLGEFGEV
-162 DTAAV
+162 DSAAV

-289 VNLSLEALSMHDDI
+289 VNLSLEALSMQDDI
-303 KEGIRAMVSRPNGIF
+303 KEGIRAMVGRPNGIF

-455 KTCRTAYEPDKDIV
+455 KTCRTAYEPDKDVV

-554 EELLKY
+554 EEVLKY
-560 TYPSQYPLLPCPTIS
+560 T
-575 TPPSTVTERRPPV
+575 
-588 RSRPPPTNR
+588 
-597 LARNSWRKA
+597 

>member
-8 IIRDIALEAGLV
+8 VIRDIALEAGLV

-32 ATTGKSFCDS
+32 ATTGKSFSDS
-42 LVDAGLAD
+42 LMDAGLAD
-50 RPTILQAVADHM
+50 RPTILQAIADHL
-62 QVQYYSAV
+62 QVQFYSAV

-106 KDPFNSAVISEL
+106 KDPFNSSVISEL
-118 GFILQR
+118 SFILQK

-147 TSSSMEDLLGEFGDV
+147 TSSSMEELLGEFGEV

-455 KTCRTAYEPDKDIV
+455 KTCRTAYEPDKDVV

-510 NDQLRSLITQKAPT
+510 NDQLRSLITQKSPT

-554 EELLKY
+554 EEVLKY
-560 TYPSQYPLLPCPTIS
+560 T
-575 TPPSTVTERRPPV
+575 
-588 RSRPPPTNR
+588 
-597 LARNSWRKA
+597 

>member
-8 IIRDIALEAGLV
+8 VIRDIALEAGLV

-32 ATTGKSFCDS
+32 ATTGKSFSDS

-50 RPTILQAVADHM
+50 RPTILQAIADHL
-62 QVQYYSAV
+62 QVQFYSVV

-106 KDPFNSAVISEL
+106 KDPFNSSVISEL
-118 GFILQR
+118 SFILQK

-147 TSSSMEDLLGEFGDV
+147 TSSSMEDLLGEFGEV

-289 VNLSLEALSMHDDI
+289 VNLSLEALSMQDDI
-303 KEGIRAMVSRPNGIF
+303 KEGIRGMVGRPNGIF

-455 KTCRTAYEPDKDIV
+455 KTCRTAYEPDKDVI

-482 KFYYGKGCADCNRS
+482 KFYYGKGCPDCNRS

-554 EELLKY
+554 EEVLKY
-560 TYPSQYPLLPCPTIS
+560 T
-575 TPPSTVTERRPPV
+575 
-588 RSRPPPTNR
+588 
-597 LARNSWRKA
+597 

>member
-8 IIRDIALEAGLV
+8 VIRDIALEGGLV
-20 TPAQAEEIWESH
+20 TPAQAEEVWESTS
-32 ATTGKSFCDS
+32 TTGKSFFDS
-42 LVDAGLAD
+42 LVDAGFAE
-50 RPTILQAVADHM
+50 RGAILQAIADHLGSP
-62 QVQYYSAV
+62 YYSTV

-75 EALTKLLKAP
+75 DALVKLLKPA

-106 KDPFNSAVISEL
+106 KDPFNSSVINEL
-118 GFILQR
+118 SFILQR
-124 DIELAVAD
+124 EIELGVAD
-132 PAQVEAAVTRVYGEA
+132 PAQVEAGVVRVYGEA
-147 TSSSMEDLLGEFGDV
+147 TSSSMEDLLGEFGEV
-162 DTAAV
+162 DAAAV

-248 RVPQDGRIKT
+248 RIPQDGRIKT

-289 VNLSLEALSMHDDI
+289 VNLSLEALSMQDDI
-303 KEGIRAMVSRPNGIF
+303 KEGIRDMVGRPNGIF

-334 ALREVNT
+334 ALKEVNT

-395 LETAQIAVQASLTG
+395 IETAQIAVQASLTG

-448 RLLRRVC
+448 RLLRRIC
-455 KTCRTAYEPDKDIV
+455 KTCRTPYEPDKDVV

-482 KFYYGKGCADCNRS
+482 KFYYGKGCPDCNRS

-510 NDQLRSLITQKAPT
+510 NDQLRNLITQKAPT

-537 PLREDGL
+537 PLRDDGL

-554 EELLKY
+554 EEVLKY
-560 TYPSQYPLLPCPTIS
+560 T
-575 TPPSTVTERRPPV
+575 
-588 RSRPPPTNR
+588 
-597 LARNSWRKA
+597 

>member
-8 IIRDIALEAGLV
+8 VIRDIALEAGLV
-20 TPAQAEEIWESH
+20 TPVQAEEIWESH

-50 RPTILQAVADHM
+50 RPTILQAIADHL
-62 QVQYYSAV
+62 QVQFYSAV
-70 PADPG
+70 PSDPG
-75 EALTKLLKAP
+75 EAVSKLLKAP

-92 LPVADE
+92 LPVSDE
-98 AGKLTLLA
+98 AGKLTLVA
-106 KDPFNSAVISEL
+106 KDPFNSSVISEL
-118 GFILQR
+118 SFILQK

-132 PAQVEAAVTRVYGEA
+132 PTQVEAAVTNVYGEA
-147 TSSSMEDLLGEFGDV
+147 TSASMEDLLGEFGEV
-162 DTAAV
+162 DTTAV

-289 VNLSLEALSMHDDI
+289 VNLSLEALSMQDDI
-303 KEGIRAMVSRPNGIF
+303 KEGIRAMVGRPNGIF

-455 KTCRTAYEPDKDIV
+455 KTCRTAYEPDKDVI

-482 KFYYGKGCADCNRS
+482 QFYYGKGCADCSRS

-510 NDQLRSLITQKAPT
+510 NDQLRALITQKSPT

-554 EELLKY
+554 EEVLKY
-560 TYPSQYPLLPCPTIS
+560 T
-575 TPPSTVTERRPPV
+575 
-588 RSRPPPTNR
+588 
-597 LARNSWRKA
+597 